1 MVSTSSPSTGRLRH
15 RIGIR
20 RHTSFPTSGAGLEE
34 QFSSPVFRW
43 ADKQT
48 VSSSTFYA
56 SAQVGEQVTHWF
68 VLLRGNLTQP
78 EQLTTDLVIEH
89 ASRRYRVVR
98 ARVHPADDMY
108 TAIEATDLGA
118 IPP

>member
-1 MVSTSSPSTGRLRH
+1 MSKPSIGSARH
-15 RIGIR
+15 RIAIR
-20 RHTSFPTSGAGLEE
+20 RLTSL
-34 QFSSPVFRW
+34 PVFGGGLSDQYSTPVMRW
-43 ADKQT
+43 AEKQN
-48 VSSSTFYA
+48 VSAATFYA
-56 SAQVGEQVTHWF
+56 SAQVGENVTHWF

-98 ARVHPADDMY
+98 ARVHPEDDKF

-118 IPP
+118 IQP

>member
-1 MVSTSSPSTGRLRH
+1 MARERPCIGALIYRVSILRLSSVPAFG
-15 RIGIR
+15 G
-20 RHTSFPTSGAGLEE
+20 GLDD
-34 QFSSPVFRW
+34 QYSVPLHRW
-43 ADKQT
+43 ADKQS
-48 VSSSTFYA
+48 VSAATFYG
-56 SAQVGEQVTHWF
+56 SAQVGDKVTHWF

-98 ARVHPADDMY
+98 ARVHPEDDKF

-118 IPP
+118 IQP